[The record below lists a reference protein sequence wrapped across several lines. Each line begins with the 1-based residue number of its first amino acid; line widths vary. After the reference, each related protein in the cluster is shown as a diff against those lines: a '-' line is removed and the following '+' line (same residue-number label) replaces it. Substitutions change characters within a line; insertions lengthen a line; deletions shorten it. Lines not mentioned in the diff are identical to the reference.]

1 MGSTIG
7 EYAFGPETGRLV
19 LEAARA
25 GAAARAG
32 HDLLIEVTRWH
43 GEAVIDTADP
53 AACAV
58 SVTADAGSLAVR
70 RGSGGVKPLTD
81 GDRAE
86 IERTIR
92 ERILQ
97 AARHPQITF
106 RSARV
111 TGTPGSFRATGPLT
125 IMGVTR
131 DVEVTGSLS
140 GGRAHGTAV
149 VTQSRW
155 GIRPYS
161 AFLGA
166 LRVADDVVVRFDVEL
181 VPRR

>member
-1 MGSTIG
+1 MGITIG
-7 EYAFGPETGRLV
+7 EYTFGPETGRLV
-19 LEAARA
+19 IETGRS
-25 GAAARAG
+25 GAVAKAG

-43 GEAVIDTADP
+43 GQAMIDTADA

-58 SVTADAGSLAVR
+58 SVTADAGSLEVR
-70 RGSGGVKPLTD
+70 RGTGGVKPLTA

-86 IERTIR
+86 IERIVR
-92 ERILQ
+92 ERILKT
-97 AARHPQITF
+97 ARHPEITF

-111 TGTPGSFRATGPLT
+111 TGTAESFRAEGPLT

-131 DVEVTGSLS
+131 EVVVTGSIT
-140 GGRAHGTAV
+140 GGRARGSAV

-166 LRVADDVVVRFDVEL
+166 LRVADDVTVRFDVAL